1 MRLHNIKKSYEIK
14 NYNDRNV
21 DSYMQFF
28 AKNKFKYLPNHSL
41 TTYLK

>member
-21 DSYMQFF
+21 DSYMQF
-28 AKNKFKYLPNHSL
+28 LERISL
-41 TTYLK
+41 NIYQIIH